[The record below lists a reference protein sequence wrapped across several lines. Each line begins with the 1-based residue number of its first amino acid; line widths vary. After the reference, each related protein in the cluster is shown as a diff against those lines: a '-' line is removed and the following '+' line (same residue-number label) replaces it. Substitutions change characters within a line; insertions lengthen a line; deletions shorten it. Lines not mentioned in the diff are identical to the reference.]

1 MEMLRETEDMNF
13 PPPYSADRKPSTQQ
27 QDTGVQIV
35 QPPRDRR
42 AVPPE
47 DWMFLSIFN
56 CCCCCLIFGVFAI
69 IFSSQSQAAAKNGEM
84 ANMLIF

>member
-1 MEMLRETEDMNF
+1 MLTETEDMNF
-13 PPPYSADRKPSTQQ
+13 PPPYSADRKPSNQQ

-42 AVPPE
+42 VVPPQ
-47 DWMFLSIFN
+47 DWMFLSILN

>member
-1 MEMLRETEDMNF
+1 MLTETEDMNF
-13 PPPYSADRKPSTQQ
+13 PPPYSADRKPSNQQ

-35 QPPRDRR
+35 QPPRDRV
-42 AVPPE
+42 VPPE
-47 DWMFLSIFN
+47 DWMFLSILN

-84 ANMLIF
+84 ANMLLF